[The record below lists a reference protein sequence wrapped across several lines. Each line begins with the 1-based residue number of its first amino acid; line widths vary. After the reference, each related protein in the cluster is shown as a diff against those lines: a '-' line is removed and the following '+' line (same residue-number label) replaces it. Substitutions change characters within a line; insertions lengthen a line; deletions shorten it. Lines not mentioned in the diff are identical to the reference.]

1 MKNEDKTSNLD
12 KKIKMLDGLYILLN
26 GNYRL
31 VESVKLFVSLTKWK
45 FKSVWQCY
53 WKKNEKSLLVKPIIL
68 KITNPS
74 KF

>member
-45 FKSVWQCY
+45 FKSV
-53 WKKNEKSLLVKPIIL
+53 
-68 KITNPS
+68 
-74 KF
+74 